1 MSELS
6 NFSPSPVT
14 LVDTNVFIS
23 VGNPGTSKYRQF
35 RRQIRRADVTLW
47 VPERVEAEVEDGG
60 VRPALD
66 RAREE
71 GWARI
76 VAAPS
81 VSHSEATGARDV
93 ARRAIAEKS
102 PGKDEHEVEK
112 ADPVFAG
119 LAVEYILDET
129 AGDDVTVLTA
139 DRVARD
145 AIETA
150 MTALGYDGQ
159 VTILTVWDV
168 IDDAD
173 EDVTHM

>member
-1 MSELS
+1 MADS
-6 NFSPSPVT
+6 SPLASAAVT

-23 VGNPGTSKYRQF
+23 VGNPATPKF
-35 RRQIRRADVTLW
+35 RRFRRASRRADVTLR
-47 VPERVEAEVEDGG
+47 VPARVENEIEAGG
-60 VRPALD
+60 VTPALD

-76 VAAPS
+76 VDAPP
-81 VSHSEATGARDV
+81 VTHSEATTARDI
-93 ARRAIAEKS
+93 ARQTIAAKS

-119 LAVEYILDET
+119 LALEYLRDET
-129 AGDDVTVLTA
+129 MGDDVTILTA

-150 MTALGYDGQ
+150 ITSLGYDPQ
-159 VTILTVWDV
+159 ITVLSVWDV
-168 IDDAD
+168 IDDTD
-173 EDVTHM
+173 DDVTLI